1 MGSVENFYK
10 WLARSNTRLGTNNAQ
25 QTIMA
30 LKIFNRQLEGQYKR
44 MEIQR
49 KHAYQKAQ
57 KRYSDGDKHA
67 AFKLMRSALL
77 YRKWAD
83 KLDEFRTDLD
93 DVQFQL
99 STAHDMNN
107 YDEVGYDMLKT
118 LCELR
123 LTLGN
128 PQIQKMLNELD
139 VGYGSLHNVYQDF
152 IKSEELAE
160 KLRPLEVRER
170 EIRQEFGEVSKTKK
184 TKENDES
191 SMDKLLLDELPD
203 IPDGSASS
211 RQSSGKNSDD
221 ELFDL
226 EKELARLRKKRQG

>member
-10 WLARSNTRLGTNNAQ
+10 WLARSNTRVGTNNAQ

-44 MEIQR
+44 MEIQG
-49 KHAYQKAQ
+49 KQAYQKAQ
-57 KRYSDGDKHA
+57 KRYTDGDKHA

-107 YDEVGYDMLKT
+107 YDEVGYDMLKI

-139 VGYGSLHNVYQDF
+139 VGYGSLQNIFQDF

-160 KLRPLEVRER
+160 KLQPLEVRER
-170 EIRQEFGEVSKTKK
+170 EIREEFGEVKKSSKSEK
-184 TKENDES
+184 NDDLP
-191 SMDKLLLDELPD
+191 MDNLPD
-203 IPDGSASS
+203 APGIDD
-211 RQSSGKNSDD
+211 SGKKSGGENPEED
-221 ELFDL
+221 LFDL
-226 EKELARLRKKRQG
+226 EKELARLRKKRSGQD

>member
-10 WLARSNTRLGTNNAQ
+10 WLARSNIRIGTSNVQ

-30 LKIFNRQLEGQYKR
+30 LKIFNRQLEGQFKR
-44 MEIQR
+44 MEIQG
-49 KHAYQKAQ
+49 KQAYTKAQ
-57 KRYSDGDKHA
+57 KRYADGDKHA

-77 YRKWAD
+77 YRKWAS
-83 KLDEFRTDLD
+83 KLDEFRTNLD

-99 STAHDMNN
+99 STAQDMNN
-107 YDEVGYDMLKT
+107 FDEVGYDMLKN

-139 VGYGSLHNVYQDF
+139 VGYGPFASLYQVF
-152 IKSEELAE
+152 IKKEELAE
-160 KLRPLEVRER
+160 KLHPIEVRER
-170 EIRQEFGEVSKTKK
+170 EIRQEFGEIKRKGSNNT
-184 TKENDES
+184 EPDLAF
-191 SMDKLLLDELPD
+191 DQLPD
-203 IPDGSASS
+203 APGLSS
-211 RQSSGKNSDD
+211 NDSDEGNKNPDD

-226 EKELARLRKKRQG
+226 EKELARLRKKRNS